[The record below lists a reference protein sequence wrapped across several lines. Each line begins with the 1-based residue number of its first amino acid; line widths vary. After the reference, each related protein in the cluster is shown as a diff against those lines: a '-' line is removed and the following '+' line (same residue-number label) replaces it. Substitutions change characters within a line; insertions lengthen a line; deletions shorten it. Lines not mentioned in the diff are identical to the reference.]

1 MRAKE
6 ETEGSREDRRLK
18 RGHRGGQTA
27 VEETG
32 AMERTVGRGGTEGCR
47 KGRGP

>member
-18 RGHRGGQTA
+18 RGNRA
-27 VEETG
+27 L
-32 AMERTVGRGGTEGCR
+32 EGDR
-47 KGRGP
+47 QL